1 MIIPDINLLLYTC
14 DSASPFHARAA
25 EWWQSCLTGA
35 EPVGLLHL
43 VLFGFVRIA
52 TNPRVFRHPMT
63 PAEAAGHV
71 RAWLEQPPVRV
82 LDPGP
87 DHVQATLKLLEDI
100 GTAGNLVGDA
110 QMAALAMDHGGVL
123 HTADMDFARFHGLR
137 WFNPITETGSA
148 SLRRPRSSWRR
159 DVRRE
164 NTVP

>member
-1 MIIPDINLLLYTC
+1 MIIPDINLLLYAY
-14 DSASPFHARAA
+14 DSASPFHVRAA
-25 EWWQSCLTGA
+25 DWWQSCLTGT
-35 EPVGLLHL
+35 EPVGLPH
-43 VLFGFVRIA
+43 VAVFGFVRIV

-87 DHVQATLKLLEDI
+87 DHVLLTLKLLEDI

-123 HTADMDFARFHGLR
+123 HTADTDFARFQGLR
-137 WFNPITETGSA
+137 WFNPITGTGSVG
-148 SLRRPRSSWRR
+148 RHRPRTS
-159 DVRRE
+159 
-164 NTVP
+164 